1 MRPNHAGNIPDKSLS
16 HNILDPKSSMLLLL
30 SLLDDPRL
38 KKVARK
44 SPLHKAFLQAIGVP
58 NEGKELTVD
67 NFSRLLDTRPAKVV
81 KVMKDIQKAGFGRFF
96 AGRRGRLSRLIWS
109 WGSTAQAPAPRTRAS
124 EAPSLGRSVPSAA
137 AEAPLQSLRR
147 PDDHSD
153 GLHRIDYRLRKDFG
167 VEIVLPADI
176 SAEEA
181 ERLSKFILALPAKS

>member
-1 MRPNHAGNIPDKSLS
+1 
-16 HNILDPKSSMLLLL
+16 MLLLL

-44 SPLHKAFLQAIGVP
+44 SPLHKAFLQSIGVP

-81 KVMKDIQKAGFGRFF
+81 KVMKDLQKAGFGRFF
-96 AGRRGRLSRLIWS
+96 AGRRGRLSRLCWS
-109 WGSTAQAPAPRTRAS
+109 WGSTEQGPAPRPRAS
-124 EAPSLGRSVPSAA
+124 EAPSSLGRSVPFAA
-137 AEAPLQSLRR
+137 DEAPLQSLRR
-147 PDDHSD
+147 PEDHSD
-153 GLHRIDYRLRKDFG
+153 GLHRIDYRLRKDFS
-167 VEIVLPADI
+167 VELVLPADI